1 MNKKMLALMMLVVLL
16 VMSGCQTTAKEE
28 APVPSTETVVDN
40 EVEADA
46 EPDAEPISTPEKEIK
61 RIVGPFKEMIAPDF
75 TLEDMDGNEV
85 TLSELQGN
93 VVLLT
98 FWTSW

>member
-1 MNKKMLALMMLVVLL
+1 MNKKILAITMLVVLL
-16 VMSGCQTTAKEE
+16 VISGCQTTGNEE
-28 APVPSTETVVDN
+28 APVPSTETVVETND
-40 EVEADA
+40 VEADT
-46 EPDAEPISTPEKEIK
+46 EPTSTPEKEIK

-75 TLEDMDGNEV
+75 TLNDLDGNEV